1 MRVPSLD
8 GEDPL
13 EKEKAPHSS
22 IPALKI
28 PWAEEPGGQQSRG
41 LQRVGR
47 ERVSTHTQS
56 YFCRRVTRSAAF
68 P

>member
-28 PWAEEPGGQQSRG
+28 PWAESLVGNSPGDCK
-41 LQRVGR
+41 
-47 ERVSTHTQS
+47 EWD
-56 YFCRRVTRSAAF
+56 VTE
-68 P
+68 